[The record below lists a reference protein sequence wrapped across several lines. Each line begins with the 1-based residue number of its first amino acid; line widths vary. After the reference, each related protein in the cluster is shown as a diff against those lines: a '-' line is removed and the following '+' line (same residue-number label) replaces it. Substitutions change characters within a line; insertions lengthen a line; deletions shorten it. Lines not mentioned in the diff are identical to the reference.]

1 MKMNLKTRMSRHKL
15 MNASELEVEL
25 NMLMKAQSK
34 LSDLIESVVKEALR
48 RGLDLQKASDEDFGK
63 YFILKE
69 RK

>member
-1 MKMNLKTRMSRHKL
+1 MCLKARMSRHKL
-15 MNASELEVEL
+15 MNTSELEAEL
-25 NMLMKAQSK
+25 NRLMKAQSK

-69 RK
+69 QE